1 MKQSGFVRSGGNIK
15 HILQSFAVENKIN
28 PLLLDYNLI
37 NYKTYI
43 LKDSG
48 EEVLIANDSIN
59 SHIDSNNTII
69 QKYEVDIF
77 RRASSFYP
85 ILIQVQT
92 NENALDLKAHIFT
105 QRIPRHGDLEEII
118 YQTII
123 NICAYR
129 GIIIN
134 LGWGDIKAQIAEIA
148 TKLKENDTHTE
159 FYTLD
164 ICKLKE
170 PKIQSASVRLLLSKN
185 QSNAILSLES
195 LLLSGGFFSVE
206 KNEIL
211 LNYQKPRYAT
221 PWRNIYGNLYGVG
234 LSYPIGI
241 EAGENIEV
249 SQKNDTI
256 IYSAKDSGYVSIV
269 NGVMMIS
276 QSIIV
281 DNINSKNIINIKE
294 QNIQSLI
301 VKNDA
306 LLKDV
311 IPSGFN
317 LSVQDLK
324 IVGNIGAVDIQS
336 QNLFINGQVHIKS
349 NLKTNKAQILH
360 LKGKLVAKEA
370 EIRHCENAEI
380 ECDNLSINH
389 LNGSKIYFSNAR
401 ISHIQSNNLLFIQ
414 KSLIVK
420 NILGENNE
428 FILYPCLYGEN
439 KAFLSALYEKLF
451 YVKKLKNLILQ
462 DKNTIRSLK
471 DTNEL
476 IYDNLAQKSH
486 ASSPSWNQTLNL
498 YKRKNLATSEAYNH
512 YLELLNSIEDKE
524 SGINGDIRNKQE
536 EMFKIEVIFEEK
548 ASVGFFVRFINFYG
562 MQQRYFVN
570 ASQNNQIKR
579 VFLMLNEN
587 DEIKIVCYKD

>member
-148 TKLKENDTHTE
+148 TKLKENDTHAE

>member
-77 RRASSFYP
+77 RRVSSFYP

-134 LGWGDIKAQIAEIA
+134 LGWGNIKAQIAEIA
-148 TKLKENDTHTE
+148 TKLRENDTHAE

-206 KNEIL
+206 KGEIL

-256 IYSAKDSGYVSIV
+256 IYSAKNSGYVSIV

-380 ECDNLSINH
+380 ECDNLSINY

-420 NILGENNE
+420 SILGENNE

-451 YVKKLKNLILQ
+451 YVKKLKNLISQ
-462 DKNTIRSLK
+462 DKNTIFSLK

-486 ASSPSWNQTLNL
+486 ALSPSWNQTLNL
-498 YKRKNLATSEAYNH
+498 YKRKNLATSEVHNH
-512 YLELLNSIEDKE
+512 YLELLHGIEDKE
-524 SGINGDIRNKQE
+524 SNTNSDIRNKQE

-548 ASVGFFVRFINFYG
+548 ATIGFFVRFINFYG
-562 MQQRYFVN
+562 MQHRYFVN

-579 VFLMLNEN
+579 VFLMLGDN

>member
-77 RRASSFYP
+77 RRVSSFYP

-148 TKLKENDTHTE
+148 TKLKDNDTHAE
-159 FYTLD
+159 FYTID

-476 IYDNLAQKSH
+476 IYDNLSQKSH

>member
-1 MKQSGFVRSGGNIK
+1 MKQNGFMRSGGNIK
-15 HILQSFAVENKIN
+15 HILQNFAIENKIN

-37 NYKTYI
+37 NYKTFI
-43 LKDSG
+43 LKDNG

-59 SHIDSNNTII
+59 SHIDSNNAII
-69 QKYEVDIF
+69 QKYDIDIF
-77 RRASSFYP
+77 RRVSSFYP

-92 NENALDLKAHIFT
+92 NENAIDLKANIYT
-105 QRIPRHGDLEEII
+105 QRIPRHGVLEEII

-148 TKLKENDTHTE
+148 TKLKDNETHPE

-170 PKIQSASVRLLLSKN
+170 PNIQSASVRLLVSKN
-185 QSNAILSLES
+185 QNNAILSLES
-195 LLLSGGFFSVE
+195 LLLSGGFFSV
-206 KNEIL
+206 KKGEIL
-211 LNYQKPRYAT
+211 LNYQKPRYAS

-249 SQKNDTI
+249 SQKNDII
-256 IYSAKDSGYVSIV
+256 IYSAKDNGYVSIV

-294 QNIQSLI
+294 QNIQSLV

-306 LLKDV
+306 LLKDAV
-311 IPSGFN
+311 PSGFN
-317 LSVQDLK
+317 LNVKDLK

-349 NLKTNKAQILH
+349 NLKTQKAQILH

-380 ECDNLSINH
+380 ECDNLSINY

-414 KSLIVK
+414 KSLVIK
-420 NILGENNE
+420 NMLGENNE
-428 FILYPCLYGEN
+428 FILYPCLYGEE
-439 KAFLSALYEKLF
+439 KAFLANLFEKVF
-451 YVKKLKNLILQ
+451 YVKKLKNLITQ
-462 DKNTIRSLK
+462 DKNTIYSLK
-471 DTNEL
+471 NTNEL
-476 IYDNLAQKSH
+476 IYDNLVKKHHNSLR
-486 ASSPSWNQTLNL
+486 SWSGLLNI
-498 YKRKNLATSEAYNH
+498 YKRKQSDTSEVYNH
-512 YLELLNSIEDKE
+512 YLALLGNIEEKE
-524 SGINGDIRNKQE
+524 ENINGDIRKKQE
-536 EMFKIEVIFEEK
+536 EMFNIEVVFEEK

-562 MQQRYFVN
+562 IEHRYFVN
-570 ASQNNQIKR
+570 ATQNNQIKR
-579 VFLMLNEN
+579 VFLTLGEN

>member
-77 RRASSFYP
+77 RRVSSFYP

-476 IYDNLAQKSH
+476 IYDNLSQKSH

>member
-1 MKQSGFVRSGGNIK
+1 MKQSGFVWSGGNIK
-15 HILQSFAVENKIN
+15 RILQSFAVEHKIN

-59 SHIDSNNTII
+59 NHIDSNNTII

-105 QRIPRHGDLEEII
+105 QRIPRHGDLEAII
-118 YQTII
+118 YQTIL

-148 TKLKENDTHTE
+148 PKLRENDTHAE

-170 PKIQSASVRLLLSKN
+170 PKVQSASVRLLLSKN
-185 QSNAILSLES
+185 QSDAILSLES

-256 IYSAKDSGYVSIV
+256 IYSAKESGYVSIV

-380 ECDNLSINH
+380 ECDNLSINY

-420 NILGENNE
+420 SILGENNE
-428 FILYPCLYGEN
+428 FVLYPCLYGEN

-451 YVKKLKNLILQ
+451 YIKKLKNLILQ
-462 DKNTIRSLK
+462 DKNTIHSLK
-471 DTNEL
+471 NTNEL
-476 IYDNLAQKSH
+476 IYDNLSQKSH
-486 ASSPSWNQTLNL
+486 SSSPSWNQTLNL
-498 YKRKNLATSEAYNH
+498 YKRKNLATSEVYNH

-524 SGINGDIRNKQE
+524 SSTNSDIRNKQD

>member
-77 RRASSFYP
+77 RRVSSFYP

-148 TKLKENDTHTE
+148 TKLKDNDTHAE

-476 IYDNLAQKSH
+476 IYDNLSQKSH

>member
-148 TKLKENDTHTE
+148 TKLKDNDTHAE

>member
-77 RRASSFYP
+77 RRVSSFYP

-148 TKLKENDTHTE
+148 TKLKDNDTHAE

>member
-1 MKQSGFVRSGGNIK
+1 MKQNGFVRSGGSVK
-15 HILQSFAVENKIN
+15 HILQNFAVENKIN

-37 NYKTYI
+37 NYKTFI
-43 LKDSG
+43 LKDNG
-48 EEVLIANDSIN
+48 DEIAIANDSID

-69 QKYEVDIF
+69 QKYDIEIF

-92 NENALDLKAHIFT
+92 NENALDLKAHIYT
-105 QRIPRHGDLEEII
+105 QRIPNNSDLESII
-118 YQTII
+118 YQTIL

-134 LGWGDIKAQIAEIA
+134 LSWGDIKSKIAEIA
-148 TKLKENDTHTE
+148 TKFRENDTHPE

-170 PKIQSASVRLLLSKN
+170 PKIESASVRLLISKN
-185 QSNAILSLES
+185 QNNAILSLES
-195 LLLSGGFFSVE
+195 LLLSGGFFRVE
-206 KNEIL
+206 KGEIL

-241 EAGENIEV
+241 SAGDNIEV

-256 IYSAKDSGYVSIV
+256 IYIAKNSGYVSIV
-269 NGVMMIS
+269 NGTMMIS

-294 QNIQSLI
+294 QNIQSLV

-317 LSVQDLK
+317 LQVNNLK
-324 IVGNIGAVDIQS
+324 IVGNIGAVDIES

-349 NLKTNKAQILH
+349 NLKTQNAQILH
-360 LKGKLVAKEA
+360 LKGKLLAKEA

-380 ECDNLSINH
+380 ECDNLSINY

-401 ISHIQSNNLLFIQ
+401 ISHIQSNNLLFVQ

-420 NILGENNE
+420 NMLGENNE
-428 FILYPCLYGEN
+428 FILYPCLYGDE
-439 KAFLSALYEKLF
+439 KMALAKFYERLF
-451 YVKKLKNLILQ
+451 YIKKLKNLILQ
-462 DKNTIRSLK
+462 DKNIIHSLK
-471 DTNEL
+471 NNNEL
-476 IYDNLAQKSH
+476 IYGNLVQKNH
-486 ASSPSWNQTLNL
+486 ASHQWNETLSL
-498 YKRKNLATSEAYNH
+498 YKQKQASTSEIHSNYTA
-512 YLELLNSIEDKE
+512 LLKGIEEKE
-524 SGINGDIRNKQE
+524 ESTKGEIRKKQE
-536 EMFKIEVIFEEK
+536 EMFNIEVIFEEK
-548 ASVGFFVRFINFYG
+548 TPIGFFVRFINFYG
-562 MQQRYFVN
+562 IEHRYFIN
-570 ASQNNQIKR
+570 ANKNNQIKR
-579 VFLMLNEN
+579 VLLMRGNN
-587 DEIKIVCYKD
+587 ADEIKIICYKD

>member
-15 HILQSFAVENKIN
+15 HILQSFAVEHKIN

-77 RRASSFYP
+77 RRVSSFYP

-148 TKLKENDTHTE
+148 TKLKDNDTHAE